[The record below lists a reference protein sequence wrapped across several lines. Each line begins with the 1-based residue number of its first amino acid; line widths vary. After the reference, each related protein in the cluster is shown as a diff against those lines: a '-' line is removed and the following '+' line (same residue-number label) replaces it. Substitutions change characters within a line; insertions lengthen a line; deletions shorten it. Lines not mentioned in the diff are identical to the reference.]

1 MKRRSTGVG
10 IPIVAALS
18 LLLAA
23 GCGYPAR
30 QWGACTAV
38 GAVAGGIV
46 GGVAGAAI
54 GNESGTQDGARR
66 LGSGLAVG
74 LVSGAIIG
82 GVAGHYIC
90 DPVIKPPAP
99 APVR

>member
-1 MKRRSTGVG
+1 MKRRFTGVG
-10 IPIVAALS
+10 ISIVAALS

-23 GCGYPAR
+23 GCGYPR
-30 QWGACTAV
+30 QLGACAVV
-38 GAVAGGIV
+38 GAVAGGIA

-54 GNESGTQDGARR
+54 GNESGNQDGARR

-74 LVSGAIIG
+74 LASGAIIG

-90 DPVIKPPAP
+90 DPRLKPPP
-99 APVR
+99 PMPLR

>member
-1 MKRRSTGVG
+1 MKRTSTGAG
-10 IPIVAALS
+10 ISIVAALS

-23 GCGYPAR
+23 GCGYPR
-30 QWGACTAV
+30 QLGTCAVV
-38 GAVAGGIV
+38 GAVAGGVV

-54 GNESGTQDGARR
+54 GNESSNQDGARR
-66 LGSGLAVG
+66 IGSGLTVG
-74 LVSGAIIG
+74 LVLGAIIG

-90 DPVIKPPAP
+90 DPVLKPPPP